1 VPVCIPDS
9 NSQFQNWS
17 HAIPE
22 LPEAETIA
30 RGLASTIVGKT
41 IAGARALRP
50 EIVIAARRPAFGKQ
64 LAGDRITRVGRRGKY
79 PIVEL
84 ASGRTLVVSLRM
96 TGRLIVQRQTDAL
109 YPYTNVIIDF
119 TDGTRLAF
127 ADVRRFGRMRLVQK
141 DEIWDA
147 ELGVEPLSQ
156 EFDIPRFAAILKGR
170 PTPIKAF
177 LLDQRRIAGVGNIY
191 AVEALWESQIKP
203 STPAGK
209 LSRERIGRLH
219 GALQAV
225 LRKAIEMRGTS
236 SRDYVDAEGMEGGFQ
251 NELTVYG
258 RAGEPCPRCK
268 KPLVRTVLAQ
278 RGTWWCRNCQ
288 R

>member
-1 VPVCIPDS
+1 M
-9 NSQFQNWS
+9 
-17 HAIPE
+17 
-22 LPEAETIA
+22 
-30 RGLASTIVGKT
+30 
-41 IAGARALRP
+41 
-50 EIVIAARRPAFGKQ
+50 
-64 LAGDRITRVGRRGKY
+64 
-79 PIVEL
+79 EL
-84 ASGRTLVVSLRM
+84 ASGRRLVVSLRM
-96 TGRLIVQRQTDAL
+96 TGRLIVQRQNDAL
-109 YPYTNVIIDF
+109 YPYTNVVIDF

-141 DEIWDA
+141 GEAWDA

-156 EFDIPRFAAILKGR
+156 EFDIARFAAILKSR

-203 STPAGK
+203 TTPAGK
-209 LSRERIGRLH
+209 LSRERIARLH
-219 GALQAV
+219 AALQAV
-225 LRKAIEMRGTS
+225 LLKAIEMRGTS

-251 NELTVYG
+251 NELSVYG

-268 KPLVRTVLAQ
+268 RPLVRTVLAQ

>member
-1 VPVCIPDS
+1 
-9 NSQFQNWS
+9 
-17 HAIPE
+17 
-22 LPEAETIA
+22 
-30 RGLASTIVGKT
+30 
-41 IAGARALRP
+41 
-50 EIVIAARRPAFGKQ
+50 
-64 LAGDRITRVGRRGKY
+64 
-79 PIVEL
+79 
-84 ASGRTLVVSLRM
+84 M
-96 TGRLIVQRQTDAL
+96 TGRLIVQQQTDAR

-141 DEIWDA
+141 GEAWDA
-147 ELGVEPLSQ
+147 ELGVEPLSP
-156 EFDIPRFAAILKGR
+156 EFDIARFGAILEGR

-203 STPAGK
+203 TTAAGK
-209 LSRERIGRLH
+209 LSRERIARLH
-219 GALQAV
+219 AALQAV
-225 LRKAIEMRGTS
+225 LLKAIEMRGTS
-236 SRDYVDAEGMEGGFQ
+236 SRDYVDAQGMEGGFQ
-251 NELTVYG
+251 NELSVYG

>member
-1 VPVCIPDS
+1 
-9 NSQFQNWS
+9 
-17 HAIPE
+17 
-22 LPEAETIA
+22 
-30 RGLASTIVGKT
+30 
-41 IAGARALRP
+41 
-50 EIVIAARRPAFGKQ
+50 VIAPRRPAFAKQ
-64 LAGDRITRVGRRGKY
+64 LAGDRIARAGRRGKY
-79 PIVEL
+79 PVIDL
-84 ASGRTLVVSLRM
+84 ASGRKLVVSLRM

-109 YPYTNVIIDF
+109 YPYTNVVIDF

-147 ELGVEPLSQ
+147 ELGVEPLSR

-170 PTPIKAF
+170 PTAIKPF

-203 STPAGK
+203 TTPAGK
-209 LSRERIGRLH
+209 LSHERIVRLH

-225 LRKAIEMRGTS
+225 LHKAIEMRGTS

-258 RAGEPCPRCK
+258 REGEPCPRCK
-268 KPLVRTVLAQ
+268 RPLVRTVLAQ

>member
-1 VPVCIPDS
+1 
-9 NSQFQNWS
+9 
-17 HAIPE
+17 
-22 LPEAETIA
+22 
-30 RGLASTIVGKT
+30 
-41 IAGARALRP
+41 
-50 EIVIAARRPAFGKQ
+50 
-64 LAGDRITRVGRRGKY
+64 
-79 PIVEL
+79 
-84 ASGRTLVVSLRM
+84 M
-96 TGRLIVQRQTDAL
+96 TGRLIVQRQTEAR
-109 YPYTNVIIDF
+109 YPYTNVVIDF

-127 ADVRRFGRMRLVQK
+127 ADARRFGRMRLVR
-141 DEIWDA
+141 EGEVWDA
-147 ELGVEPLSQ
+147 DLGVEPLSR
-156 EFDIPRFAAILKGR
+156 EFDIPRFAAILRRR

-209 LSRERIGRLH
+209 LSRERISRLH
-219 GALQAV
+219 TALQKV

-251 NELTVYG
+251 NELSVYG
-258 RAGEPCPRCK
+258 RAGEACPRCK

>member
-1 VPVCIPDS
+1 
-9 NSQFQNWS
+9 
-17 HAIPE
+17 
-22 LPEAETIA
+22 
-30 RGLASTIVGKT
+30 
-41 IAGARALRP
+41 
-50 EIVIAARRPAFGKQ
+50 
-64 LAGDRITRVGRRGKY
+64 
-79 PIVEL
+79 
-84 ASGRTLVVSLRM
+84 M

-109 YPYTNVIIDF
+109 YPYTNVTIDF

-141 DEIWDA
+141 DEAWDA

-156 EFDIPRFAAILKGR
+156 EFDITRFAAILKNR

-203 STPAGK
+203 TTPAGK
-209 LSRERIGRLH
+209 LSRERIARLH
-219 GALQAV
+219 TALQAV

-251 NELTVYG
+251 NELSVYG

-268 KPLVRTVLAQ
+268 RPLVRTVLAQ